1 MREGSRLGPI
11 LGGRVSVQCSPRI
24 MECQSPCPLQ
34 IPTLVQDYERGEREK
49 GGGGREGG
57 GGGERERESVCV
69 CVSIV
74 TYPSP
79 SSLGLAYPH

>member
-11 LGGRVSVQCSPRI
+11 LGGRVSVPCSPRI

-49 GGGGREGG
+49 GGGGRE
-57 GGGERERESVCV
+57 RVCVCACVSACVCV
-69 CVSIV
+69 CV
-74 TYPSP
+74 
-79 SSLGLAYPH
+79 